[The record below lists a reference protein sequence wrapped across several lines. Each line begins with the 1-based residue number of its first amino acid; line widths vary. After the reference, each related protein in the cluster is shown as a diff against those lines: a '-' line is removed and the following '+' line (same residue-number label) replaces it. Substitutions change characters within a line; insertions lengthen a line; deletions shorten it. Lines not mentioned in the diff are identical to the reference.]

1 MSGPPTDD
9 DPFIPQRGRRT
20 LKFIHSNKGKAG
32 APGTSSLAE
41 KLAKNAR
48 QQEQLNG
55 ILHQHPRT
63 LASNGYFLPVGHARA
78 NDIDGTE

>member
-1 MSGPPTDD
+1 MD

-20 LKFIHSNKGKAG
+20 LKFIHSNKSKAG
-32 APGTSSLAE
+32 LGTASLAE

-55 ILHQHPRT
+55 IHHQHPRT
-63 LASNGYFLPVGHARA
+63 LASNGYFMPLGHTRA
-78 NDIDGTE
+78 TDIDGNE